1 MCERK
6 GWPPV
11 MDWDGGCDAG
21 NLGTPGIRAFLV
33 GSLSP
38 ALFGGPTPG
47 RVTPESAT
55 PGRAMLGRATPG
67 RVTPGRAT
75 PGRATPA
82 IRSDRVGSL
91 SPVLFGGPSSPLQ
104 KRHAEARRVA
114 AILLPGPEAL
124 DV

>member
-47 RVTPESAT
+47 RATPESAT

-75 PGRATPA
+75 PGTSNYTGANGDARDPA
-82 IRSDRVGSL
+82 
-91 SPVLFGGPSSPLQ
+91 
-104 KRHAEARRVA
+104 
-114 AILLPGPEAL
+114 PEAKF
-124 DV
+124 